1 MVYFLIPANMAGIP
15 HAMAILLSTFHKY
28 AEKEGNNDTLTKKE
42 LSALL
47 HAEIP
52 GTVRQ
57 RYLLPLL
64 YRAVN
69 LCLQYAKVLLFPN
82 NSPFSFFLQE
92 NSNAEVDSLFSMLD
106 NDKDGVVDFK
116 EFVTFVTAL
125 TVLAHTCPK

>member
-47 HAEIP
+47 RAEIP

-57 RYLLPLL
+57 RDLVPLL
-64 YRAVN
+64 HRAVN
-69 LCLQYAKVLLFPN
+69 VSLQYAKVLLFPN
-82 NSPFSFFLQE
+82 NSPFFFLSSGKQQ
-92 NSNAEVDSLFSMLD
+92 L
-106 NDKDGVVDFK
+106 
-116 EFVTFVTAL
+116 
-125 TVLAHTCPK
+125 